1 LFAEKG
7 CFHQRLIVYTWDGE
21 TATQVGNF
29 VGCVRR
35 SDLFGV
41 TIRDYDE
48 DGQLEILAAALWP
61 EFLAPEQPDGFSQD
75 YLRFS
80 QLIEIYEWDGTK
92 FILGSTLGN

>member
-1 LFAEKG
+1 M
-7 CFHQRLIVYTWDGE
+7 
-21 TATQVGNF
+21 QVGNF

-35 SDLFGV
+35 ADLFGV

-48 DGQLEILAAALWP
+48 DGQLEILVAALWP
-61 EFLAPEQPDGFSQD
+61 EFLSPDQPDGFSQD

-80 QLIEIYEWDGTK
+80 QLVEIYEWDGMK